1 MIQQPLL
8 GPPGLYG
15 NDIPANAATVV
26 APGATTTITQV
37 ALPAREKPASYRVR
51 VRYGYTAGAPAAA
64 EANNWRLVYQ
74 ATVLMTPMI
83 AAAQLV
89 VGNIFNVMEFI
100 FTDAGLAG
108 NLALQSVGAATA
120 GVAYTADMELTR
132 IS

>member
-15 NDIPANAATVV
+15 NDIPSVGTTVV

-37 ALPAREKPASYRVR
+37 ALPVREKPASYRVR

-64 EANNWRLVYQ
+64 DANNWRLVYQ
-74 ATVLMTPMI
+74 ATVLMSPMI

-89 VGNIFNVMEFI
+89 VGGLFNVMEFI
-100 FTDAGLAG
+100 FTDGGLAG
-108 NLALQSVGAATA
+108 NLALQSIGAATA
-120 GVAYTADMELTR
+120 GVGYTADMELTR